1 MGIPLLS
8 FFTGGGFLDIG
19 FEEAGFDIAWTNES
33 NSEFAD
39 MYEYALRALRK
50 AKGIP
55 HVIAKV
61 SNRKSIED
69 LTAGGVLKEAFGK
82 KRPPIFGLIG
92 GPPCPDFSAGGKN
105 GGFEGKHG
113 RLTKTFFDLICR
125 IKPHFFLMENVPGLI
140 RTKKH
145 RGFLEEVIR
154 QAEEQG
160 YIIDYE
166 VLNALELGVPQD
178 RQRLFVIGVRRSFV
192 NMSLKRNTPKGRR
205 NWYRRWWPEAG
216 YKDAKKLPWPS
227 TNKFGKEISCPQDI
241 PLHLTVYP
249 LLSSNPEPK
258 ELPNGKDFFKPHSA
272 KFWERAEGDVST
284 KSFKRLH
291 RYRYSPTAWYGNNE
305 VHLHPWKPRRLSARE
320 TLRIQTVPD
329 EYVLP
334 PENSLTAKF
343 KMICNGVPCRMA
355 NCVAQSIL
363 SFLRSN
369 VDILE
374 PRHNFFVYWYNN
386 YGREFPW
393 RQEDVSPFHILV
405 TEMLLRQTKAS
416 MVSGMW
422 GDFTTKYPDP
432 EAIVSSNENSLV
444 DELRALGFG
453 NQRSAALKLASRW
466 LLDNHNGKVP
476 DCEEE
481 LIKIPHVGLYTSRAV
496 LCFAFGYKI
505 PIVDLNILRF
515 FSRYYGLSVKPDI
528 RRDST
533 VWELAKKAVPHKIK
547 SIKAHNYG
555 LLDFTGEVCKPRN
568 PNCNNCLLSFSC
580 KFTQENS

>member
-19 FEEAGFDIAWTNES
+19 FEKAGFDIAWTNES

-39 MYEYALRALRK
+39 MYEYALTALRK
-50 AKGIP
+50 AKGVS
-55 HVIAKV
+55 HVVAKV
-61 SNRKSIED
+61 SNRNSIED
-69 LTAGGVLKEAFGK
+69 LTARGVLKEAFGK
-82 KRPPIFGLIG
+82 TRPPIFGLIG

-105 GGFEGKHG
+105 GGFEDKHG
-113 RLTKTFFDLICR
+113 RLTKTFFDLICS

-145 RGFLEEVIR
+145 QAFLEELVR
-154 QAEEQG
+154 RAEKHG
-160 YIIDYE
+160 YIIDQK

-178 RQRLFVIGVRRSFV
+178 RQRVFVIGF
-192 NMSLKRNTPKGRR
+192 RR
-205 NWYRRWWPEAG
+205 NLFTRSLNRNIPAGTRWPEAG
-216 YKDAKKLPWPS
+216 YEDAKNLPWPK
-227 TNKFGKEISCPQDI
+227 TNEFGKEVSCPEGI
-241 PLHLTVYP
+241 PLNLTVYP
-249 LLSSNPEPK
+249 LLSSNPEP
-258 ELPNGKDFFKPHSA
+258 EDLPNGKEFFKPHSA
-272 KFWERAEGDVST
+272 KFWQRAEGDVST
-284 KSFKRLH
+284 QSFKRLH

-305 VHLHPWKPRRLSARE
+305 VHLHPWKPRRLSVRE

-334 PENSLTAKF
+334 PEKSLTAKF

-355 NCVAQSIL
+355 KCVAQSMQ

-369 VDILE
+369 VKILE
-374 PRHNFFVYWYNN
+374 PRHNFFVNWYNMHR
-386 YGREFPW
+386 REFPW
-393 RQEDVSPFHILV
+393 RQEDVSPFHILI

-422 GDFTTKYPDP
+422 VEFTTKYPDP

-444 DELRALGFG
+444 DNLRALGFV
-453 NQRSAALKLASRW
+453 NQRSEALKLASKW
-466 LLDNHNGKVP
+466 LLDNHDGKVP

-481 LIKIPHVGLYTSRAV
+481 LFKIPHVGLYTSRAV

-505 PIVDLNILRF
+505 PIVDQNILRF

-533 VWELAKKAVPHKIK
+533 VL
-547 SIKAHNYG
+547 
-555 LLDFTGEVCKPRN
+555 
-568 PNCNNCLLSFSC
+568 
-580 KFTQENS
+580 